1 MAPTTTPKASPA
13 LLERIDRLAGC
24 SGHWL
29 LIRDGEP
36 ERDGFGSWHQSPER
50 HLETCLTEHWR
61 NVSLGF
67 VPTYCGWSD
76 YADTGLV
83 GKANYNVVTDPASTP
98 DPHGGILTVR
108 YGWNGSGVVLDLLR
122 VPADVIE
129 TVEALESYPL
139 ISEDEHST
147 LELEEIDRAWQDCYA
162 SDWRDAI
169 RDQMAAYCP
178 VDVLERN
185 AYGPSTAKF
194 WADDQLDSLSDD
206 QLERDLLGLFNAC
219 REMAGEEWEVQDLS
233 TGAYIRLERI
243 AAGIDRLDL
252 VGLTGLA
259 LLPLE
264 QEWRRE
270 PYPWP
275 DGSRDALVPAL
286 A

>member
-1 MAPTTTPKASPA
+1 MQTTTPKASPA
-13 LLERIDRLAGC
+13 LLDRIGRLEIC
-24 SGHWL
+24 SGHCI
-29 LIRDGEP
+29 LIRNGEP
-36 ERDGFGSWHQSPER
+36 ETDCSHQWHHTPER
-50 HLETCLTEHWR
+50 HLETCLSERWR
-61 NVSLGF
+61 GVSLGF
-67 VPTYCGWSD
+67 VPSYCGWSD
-76 YADTGLV
+76 YARTGLV
-83 GKANYNVVTDPASTP
+83 GKANYNVLTDPASTP
-98 DPHGGILTVR
+98 DPLGGILTVG

-122 VPADVIE
+122 VPTDVIE
-129 TVEALESYPL
+129 TVEALEHYPL

-147 LELEEIDRAWQDCYA
+147 LEMEEIDRAWQDCYA

-169 RDQMAAYCP
+169 RDQLAAYCP

-194 WADDQLDSLSDD
+194 WADDQLDSLPDD
-206 QLERDLLGLFNAC
+206 QLERDLRELFEAC
-219 REMAGEEWEVQDLS
+219 REMAGEQWEVQDLS

-259 LLPLE
+259 LLPLD

-270 PYPWP
+270 SYPWP
-275 DGSRDALVPAL
+275 DGSRDALAPAL

>member
-1 MAPTTTPKASPA
+1 MQTTTPKASPA

-36 ERDGFGSWHQSPER
+36 ERDGFGSWHQTPER
-50 HLETCLTEHWR
+50 HLETCLSERWR
-61 NVSLGF
+61 GASLGF

-76 YADTGLV
+76 YASTGLV
-83 GKANYNVVTDPASTP
+83 GKANFNVLTDPASTP
-98 DPHGGILTVR
+98 DPLGGILTVG
-108 YGWNGSGVVLDLLR
+108 YGWNGEGVV
-122 VPADVIE
+122 
-129 TVEALESYPL
+129 
-139 ISEDEHST
+139 

-162 SDWRDAI
+162 SEWRDAI
-169 RDQMAAYCP
+169 RDQLAAYCP

-185 AYGPSTAKF
+185 AYGPSTAKY
-194 WADDQLDSLSDD
+194 WADDQLDSLPDD
-206 QLERDLLGLFNAC
+206 QLERDLLELFNAC

-259 LLPLE
+259 LLPLD

-270 PYPWP
+270 SYPWP
-275 DGSRDALVPAL
+275 DGSRDALAPAL